1 MFKKS
6 LSATIALL
14 SITTSAAAADLGDF
28 LLKLQGG
35 YTMSESSFD
44 ATAGNLSSKI
54 KNKDLNGYQGLVGF
68 GYVASEDIWTDLT
81 VSFDSVKTKDDL
93 SNKSIVQ
100 VENNNITAMLNAY
113 YGFNMGHSFSPYVM
127 FGLGGGFSK
136 AKAGL
141 PANGMEINGTVLQN
155 ASGAPLTGQLS
166 SKNTTYFAYQ
176 GGFGMTFEV
185 MQSISLDLGY
195 RIGNGQTAK
204 ITTPLANNETLVLSP
219 KNHIKHSALLGIN
232 IAF

>member
-6 LSATIALL
+6 LLATIALL
-14 SITTSAAAADLGDF
+14 SITSSAGAAELGDF

-35 YTMSESSFD
+35 YTMSDSSFD
-44 ATAGNLSSKI
+44 ASAGNSSSKI
-54 KNKDLNGYQGLVGF
+54 KNNDLNGYQGLAGF
-68 GYVASEDIWTDLT
+68 GYIASEDIWTDIT
-81 VSFDSVKTKDDL
+81 VSFDSVKTKVDL
-93 SNKSIVQ
+93 SNKSINQ

-113 YGFNMGHSFSPYVM
+113 YGFNMGNSFSPYVM

-136 AKAGL
+136 AKVNL
-141 PANGMEINGTVLQN
+141 PSNGMEVNGTILKN
-155 ASGAPLTGQLS
+155 TAGAPLSGQLS

-185 MQSISLDLGY
+185 MQSIALDLGY

-204 ITTPLANNETLVLSP
+204 ITTALSNNETLVLSP
-219 KNHIKHSALLGIN
+219 KNHLKHSAVLGIN